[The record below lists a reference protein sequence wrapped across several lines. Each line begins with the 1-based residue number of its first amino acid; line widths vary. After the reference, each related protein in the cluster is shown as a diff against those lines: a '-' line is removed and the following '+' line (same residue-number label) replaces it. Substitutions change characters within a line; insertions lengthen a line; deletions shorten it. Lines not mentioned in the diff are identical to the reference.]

1 MNSEKIYN
9 IIDKEFVDCFVKLVN
24 EECTQIRK
32 PKYSIEYYL
41 YYIILVLTDLK
52 AWRSL
57 KLLQTDKPKNHYK
70 TIQDKHLEWS
80 QKNLYEKAYKEI
92 NKKYHQSNYKRSANL
107 TLFIDSTNIYNKNG
121 NEKIGYGHNP
131 KKQESRISVI
141 CDSKLNIHSLTLITT
156 KQKTPIKKTIPY
168 DNQTIDES
176 LINLNPTDLK
186 YKTLNLVGDKGYA
199 IKVAKKLELKQKYN
213 VNMVYPHRKN
223 QRIKTPIKHKL
234 LLKKRYVIEN
244 VNAKLKVYDR
254 ICLRKDRK
262 ECTYMGFAYLAAMLI
277 FKK

>member
-1 MNSEKIYN
+1 MNPIKIYE
-9 IIDKEFVDCFVKLVN
+9 IINKEFVETFVKLVN
-24 EECTQIRK
+24 EKCKPIRK
-32 PKYSIEYYL
+32 TKYSTEYYL

-57 KLLQTDKPKNHYK
+57 KLVLCNKSAFHYK

-80 QKNLYEKAYKEI
+80 QHNLYEKAYKEI
-92 NKKYHQSNYKRSANL
+92 NTKYHQCNYKGSANL
-107 TLFIDSTNIYNKNG
+107 TLFIDSTTIYNKNG

-141 CDSKLNIHSLTLITT
+141 CDEKLNIHSLTLVST

-176 LINLNPTDLK
+176 LINLDPYWLK
-186 YKTLNLVGDKGYA
+186 YKKLNLVGDKGYA
-199 IKVAKKLELKQKYN
+199 IKIDKKNELAHQYK
-213 VNMVYPHRKN
+213 VNMVYPHKKN
-223 QRIKTPIKHKL
+223 QKIKTPQKHKIL
-234 LLKKRYVIEN
+234 LRKRYVVEN

-254 ICLRKDRK
+254 LCIRKDKK
-262 ECTYMGFAYLAAMLI
+262 ECTFMGFAYLAAMLF
-277 FKK
+277 FKQ

>member
-1 MNSEKIYN
+1 MEKIYN
-9 IIDKEFVDCFVKLVN
+9 IIDKEFVCCFVKLVT
-24 EECTQIRK
+24 EKCTQIRK
-32 PKYSIEYYL
+32 PKYSTEYYL

-57 KLLQTDKPKNHYK
+57 ILLHSDKPKNHYK

-80 QKNLYEKAYKEI
+80 RKNLYEKAYKEI
-92 NKKYHQSNYKRSANL
+92 NKKYHQSDYKGSANL

-141 CDSKLNIHSLTLITT
+141 CDSKLNIHSLTLVTT
-156 KQKTPIKKTIPY
+156 KQKTPTKKTIPF

-176 LINLNPTDLK
+176 LVNLNPKDLK
-186 YKTLNLVGDKGYA
+186 YRTLNLVGDKGYA
-199 IKVAKKLELKQKYN
+199 VKINKKLELKRQYN
-213 VNMVYPHRKN
+213 VNMVYPHKKN
-223 QRIKTPIKHKL
+223 QKIKTPIKHKI

-254 ICLRKDRK
+254 ICLRKDKK
-262 ECTYMGFAYLAAMLI
+262 ECTYMGFAYLAAMLT